1 VVGIFGPSGAGKS
14 TLFRA
19 LAGDLPIAR
28 GQVRIFGEIADG
40 FPLWRRARKGLGYLP
55 QTPSVLADLS
65 VDENLATFAKLAP
78 SFSRARADEF
88 AKALGLAEKL
98 GVVASQLSGGER
110 RKLEIVRALGAKPRA
125 LICDEPFAAL
135 DPKAKEIAGE
145 LFRKAADDGAAV
157 LLADHDVKGALA
169 LCDRAVLLLAGRI
182 ACEAKPE
189 AFVKEAVVV
198 AHYVALS

>member
-1 VVGIFGPSGAGKS
+1 
-14 TLFRA
+14 LFRA
-19 LAGDLPIAR
+19 LAGDLPLSR
-28 GQVRIFGEIADG
+28 GHVRIFGELADG
-40 FPLWRRARKGLGYLP
+40 WPLWRRARKGLGYVP

-65 VDENLATFAKLAP
+65 VGDNLASFAALAP
-78 SFSRARADEF
+78 AFSRERADDLV
-88 AKALGLAEKL
+88 KALGLDEKL

-110 RKLEIVRALGAKPRA
+110 RKLEIVRALGARPRA

-145 LFRKAADDGAAV
+145 LLRKSADDGAAV

-182 ACEAKPE
+182 AYEAEPE